1 MSDLARLVATHR
13 VLVCVG
19 SGGVGKT
26 TTAAALALWGV
37 LRGQHTAVVTIDP
50 AKRLAD
56 CLGLSKLSLSEEPLP
71 AETFAP
77 YGLTP
82 SGTLTALLV
91 DQQSAW
97 DAVVT
102 RYAPTPEI
110 RERILE
116 NRFYQGLSR
125 TFAGSHEYMALDT
138 LATLVQRGVYDL
150 IVVDTPPTR
159 QALDFLEAPQ
169 RVQRFLDSQM
179 SKWFIQPSV
188 MSGWAMFSAA
198 NRTATFLMRK
208 VEDATGISALREVTE
223 FFTAMQGMFEDF
235 GDRFRRVNELL
246 TSADTAFVLVTS
258 PEEEVLAEAEEFRVG
273 LERLGV
279 ALKGVVV
286 NRVHKEWQGKG
297 PLCKGPA
304 ALVER
309 FRKVLHVTPANSAQL
324 QWLAENFLAYQTL
337 ARGEGLRLEHFAH
350 SLPAHI
356 PLVRIPVLPA
366 FPADLG
372 GLLTLHRY
380 LFGEAKPRLSRRR
393 IQEAS
398 RVAQEKR

>member
-1 MSDLARLVATHR
+1 M
-13 VLVCVG
+13 
-19 SGGVGKT
+19 
-26 TTAAALALWGV
+26 
-37 LRGQHTAVVTIDP
+37 
-50 AKRLAD
+50 
-56 CLGLSKLSLSEEPLP
+56 
-71 AETFAP
+71 
-77 YGLTP
+77 
-82 SGTLTALLV
+82 
-91 DQQSAW
+91 
-97 DAVVT
+97 
-102 RYAPTPEI
+102 
-110 RERILE
+110 
-116 NRFYQGLSR
+116 
-125 TFAGSHEYMALDT
+125 
-138 LATLVQRGVYDL
+138 
-150 IVVDTPPTR
+150 VDTPPTR

-372 GLLTLHRY
+372 GLLTLHGY

-393 IQEAS
+393 IQETP

>member
-1 MSDLARLVATHR
+1 
-13 VLVCVG
+13 
-19 SGGVGKT
+19 
-26 TTAAALALWGV
+26 
-37 LRGQHTAVVTIDP
+37 
-50 AKRLAD
+50 
-56 CLGLSKLSLSEEPLP
+56 
-71 AETFAP
+71 
-77 YGLTP
+77 
-82 SGTLTALLV
+82 
-91 DQQSAW
+91 
-97 DAVVT
+97 
-102 RYAPTPEI
+102 
-110 RERILE
+110 
-116 NRFYQGLSR
+116 
-125 TFAGSHEYMALDT
+125 
-138 LATLVQRGVYDL
+138 
-150 IVVDTPPTR
+150 
-159 QALDFLEAPQ
+159 
-169 RVQRFLDSQM
+169 
-179 SKWFIQPSV
+179 
-188 MSGWAMFSAA
+188 
-198 NRTATFLMRK
+198 
-208 VEDATGISALREVTE
+208 
-223 FFTAMQGMFEDF
+223 MFEDF

-273 LERLGV
+273 LERLDV

-286 NRVHKEWQGKG
+286 NRVHEEWQGKG

-380 LFGEAKPRLSRRR
+380 LLGKPSLGCHAA
-393 IQEAS
+393 AS
-398 RVAQEKR
+398 RKPQGWPKRKDRPRRVFSKQGYSICGCGGPTTPPWAGPADQSSPALCQSAERNHRLGCDRPRA